1 MNIRAKS
8 EKKKTENHGKITAVT
23 KITIFAEIAEK
34 HGFRDFRDLVNS
46 VTYMYYS
53 GELAIAVVNLV
64 SLLQS

>member
-8 EKKKTENHGKITAVT
+8 EEKKTENHGKITAVT

-46 VTYMYYS
+46 VTY
-53 GELAIAVVNLV
+53 ICIIPVN
-64 SLLQS
+64 